1 MQSVGGAMENFLLL
15 IVCFL
20 LGIALRVSGI
30 IDEKGPVAINAVI
43 IHMSLPALAILY
55 AHQLPIGPELI
66 LPAAMAWIVFGV
78 GYVFFFMV
86 LGKVSGMDEKTKVCL
101 ALTGGLGNTSFVG
114 LPMIEAF
121 FGAEYMGVGMLCDTA
136 GTFMMLAIPGIILAA
151 RVSGEEVKGVA
162 LAKKV
167 LLFPPL
173 IAIVLGFALQPFAYP
188 DWLVSILKRMGGT
201 LSPLALLSVGLTL
214 RFGAVK
220 RNLKEL
226 ALGLT
231 YKMVLAPALIF
242 VLYIFGLGATDTIAK
257 VTVFESAMG
266 PMITGGIIAMTYGA
280 RPSLAATMLGVG
292 IPLSF
297 LTLPIWY
304 KLLMAV

>member
-1 MQSVGGAMENFLLL
+1 MENFLLL

-20 LGIALRVSGI
+20 LGIGLRVSGI
-30 IDEKGPVAINAVI
+30 IDEKGPAAINAVI
-43 IHMSLPALAILY
+43 IHMSLPALALLY

-78 GYVFFFMV
+78 GYVIFIMI
-86 LGKVSGMDEKTKVCL
+86 LGRFSAMDEKTRVCL

-121 FGAEYMGVGMLCDTA
+121 FGSEYMGVGMLCDTA
-136 GTFMMLAIPGIILAA
+136 GTFMALAIPGIILAA
-151 RVSGEEVKGVA
+151 RVSGEEVKGAA

-173 IAIVLGFALQPFAYP
+173 VAIVLGFALQPITYP
-188 DWLVSILKRMGGT
+188 EWFISILERMGGT

-214 RFGAVK
+214 RFGAIK
-220 RNLKEL
+220 KNMKEL

-231 YKMVLAPALIF
+231 YKMVLAPMLIF
-242 VLYIFGLGATDTIAK
+242 GLYIFGLGASDTITK